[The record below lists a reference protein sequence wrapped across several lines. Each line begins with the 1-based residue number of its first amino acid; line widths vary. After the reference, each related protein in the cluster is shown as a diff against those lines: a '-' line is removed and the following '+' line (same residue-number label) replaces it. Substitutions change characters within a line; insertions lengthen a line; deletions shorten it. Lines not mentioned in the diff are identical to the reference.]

1 MPKFLGAI
9 HKLRRPIFP
18 NSRLLPLSFFIAFG
32 FTYFRLLS
40 STFCGPTPCPFE
52 ETSFIDSPIPSNL
65 AFQMDRHSKNEIH
78 TIIFAIQK
86 YIMFLHFCRPRE
98 IAGDPNCSGDAS
110 TSTLLPTESRDEIDV
125 AELQS
130 ELLVLLCPT
139 LGKESDEVRRQ
150 SLLGNGTGNVSTG
163 TGNSIQQSV

>member
-1 MPKFLGAI
+1 MIEGFDGSFLI
-9 HKLRRPIFP
+9 KRECVYTVTFKQNLTCIF
-18 NSRLLPLSFFIAFG
+18 LYLSV
-32 FTYFRLLS
+32 YLKE
-40 STFCGPTPCPFE
+40 TFQCETPC
-52 ETSFIDSPIPSNL
+52 TML
-65 AFQMDRHSKNEIH
+65 
-78 TIIFAIQK
+78 
-86 YIMFLHFCRPRE
+86 LHFCRPRE

>member
-1 MPKFLGAI
+1 MVLLLLCLLYMQYYEQVHKFQVNVQFTDYSRALRTFDLSLVAI
-9 HKLRRPIFP
+9 K
-18 NSRLLPLSFFIAFG
+18 
-32 FTYFRLLS
+32 
-40 STFCGPTPCPFE
+40 
-52 ETSFIDSPIPSNL
+52 
-65 AFQMDRHSKNEIH
+65 
-78 TIIFAIQK
+78 K
-86 YIMFLHFCRPRE
+86 YIRGHSTTTWTEFCHFLTPSPPHLVHVVIECPLMFLHFCRPRE

-110 TSTLLPTESRDEIDV
+110 TSSLLPTESRDEIDV

>member
-1 MPKFLGAI
+1 MY
-9 HKLRRPIFP
+9 
-18 NSRLLPLSFFIAFG
+18 G
-32 FTYFRLLS
+32 FT
-40 STFCGPTPCPFE
+40 
-52 ETSFIDSPIPSNL
+52 TSMPIKYYYEYILGKFASAQEL
-65 AFQMDRHSKNEIH
+65 GLV
-78 TIIFAIQK
+78 AIQK

-110 TSTLLPTESRDEIDV
+110 TSSLLPTESRDEIDV